1 MVYFQTKTPNLGK
14 VWSALQRFLWPFG
27 MFCGHFWC
35 VCFFQFW
42 YVVPRKIW
50 QPWTSRLKKIR
61 PLISFRVTFNSAAIK
76 KLSLSQKRNVRP
88 VFFVIVCKLS
98 EGRSRHI
105 SSGHHCVRS
114 VNGEKK
120 RHFEIEWLLKARMQF
135 SIRQVN
141 HFCVPLLP
149 FGREWMA
156 VQTWGQ
162 FFNKM
167 VCPQGWSLS
176 LGVNLAPKD
185 ELWS

>member
-14 VWSALQRFLWPFG
+14 LWSALQKKILLNFMALWSILLPFRIFYGPLVYFVVTFG
-27 MFCGHFWC
+27 MYVFPVL
-35 VCFFQFW
+35 VCRTTKNLATLNF
-42 YVVPRKIW
+42 
-50 QPWTSRLKKIR
+50 SLKKIR

-120 RHFEIEWLLKARMQF
+120 RHFEIE
-135 SIRQVN
+135 
-141 HFCVPLLP
+141 
-149 FGREWMA
+149 
-156 VQTWGQ
+156 
-162 FFNKM
+162 
-167 VCPQGWSLS
+167 
-176 LGVNLAPKD
+176 
-185 ELWS
+185 